1 VSPKSSLER
10 AVSLGGAVAGAP
22 LRLVGDLTEP
32 ARRDMARSV
41 RRAVGVTA
49 EPGPIALDPAS
60 AYLAP
65 GSVARL
71 VHGDLP
77 SMLIGGLSALMLQM
91 LHPLA
96 MAGVA
101 EHSGYREDPFGRL
114 RRTAEF
120 VSATTFGT
128 VSQAEEAIAQ
138 VLRVH
143 KRVKGTAPDG
153 RAYSADDPEL
163 VTFIHVAEMSSFLE
177 SGRRFGP
184 HPLSP
189 EQCDAYY
196 AEVAPVAM
204 SLGAEWVP
212 RSHLEVEGY
221 FGRIRP
227 ELYAGAQALQA
238 RDWLRRGVATRPEER
253 AVYAVLLAAGVS
265 ILPPWARRELK
276 LSAPSSLDLLL
287 DTTTVIPLT
296 RAVSATMRWLTSGSQ
311 TAPAS
316 ADR

>member
-1 VSPKSSLER
+1 
-10 AVSLGGAVAGAP
+10 
-22 LRLVGDLTEP
+22 
-32 ARRDMARSV
+32 
-41 RRAVGVTA
+41 
-49 EPGPIALDPAS
+49 
-60 AYLAP
+60 
-65 GSVARL
+65 
-71 VHGDLP
+71 
-77 SMLIGGLSALMLQM
+77 
-91 LHPLA
+91 
-96 MAGVA
+96 
-101 EHSGYREDPFGRL
+101 
-114 RRTAEF
+114 
-120 VSATTFGT
+120 
-128 VSQAEEAIAQ
+128 
-138 VLRVH
+138 
-143 KRVKGTAPDG
+143 
-153 RAYSADDPEL
+153 
-163 VTFIHVAEMSSFLE
+163 MSSFLE

-189 EQCDAYY
+189 DQCDQYY
-196 AEVAPVAM
+196 AEVAPVAI

-212 RSHLEVEGY
+212 RSHLEVEDY

-227 ELYAGAQALQA
+227 ELYAGPQALQA